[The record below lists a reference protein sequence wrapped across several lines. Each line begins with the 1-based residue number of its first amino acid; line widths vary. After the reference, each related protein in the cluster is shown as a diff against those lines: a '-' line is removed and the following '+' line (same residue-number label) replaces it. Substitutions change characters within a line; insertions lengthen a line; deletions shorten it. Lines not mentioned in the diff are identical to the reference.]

1 MIYINHDKKAIFIHI
16 PKTGGSYIGP
26 TLTKYYGFISYLQ
39 LLAGRRP
46 DHDTVCKTLYLRRI
60 LTGNK
65 LYDNS
70 LFNKILGVLTYCKT
84 SEYFNLKMNMDEE
97 KWNTYTKFCFI
108 RNPYSRAVSGWKHF
122 NTIFNRNIP
131 IFDYLNIND
140 PINNISD
147 IEYGH
152 IFMSQK
158 TQIDDA
164 NNSCGVDI
172 IGRFEHLEDDFRSIL
187 KQIGFDNILHPIK
200 KVNVSNNSN
209 NDDIHL
215 EIRTIRKINQLFS
228 DDFASFH
235 YQMINV

>member
-39 LLAGRRP
+39 LIANRRP
-46 DHDTVCKTLYLRRI
+46 DHDTVCNTLYLRKI

-70 LFNKILGVLTYCKT
+70 LFNKILGVLNYCK
-84 SEYFNLKMNMDEE
+84 SSSYFNKEMNMDEE
-97 KWNTYTKFCFI
+97 KWRLYTKFCFI

-122 NTIFNRNIP
+122 NAILNRNID
-131 IFDYLNIND
+131 IFDYLNTRD
-140 PINNISD
+140 PMNNISD

-158 TQIDDA
+158 RQIQDTDGL
-164 NNSCGVDI
+164 CGVDI
-172 IGRFEHLEDDFRSIL
+172 IGRFEHLEDDLRSIL
-187 KQIGFDNILHPIK
+187 KKIGFNNILHPIK
-200 KVNVSNNSN
+200 KVNVSNNTNS
-209 NDDIHL
+209 DDVNL
-215 EIRTIRKINQLFS
+215 EIRTIRKINELFL
-228 DDFASFH
+228 DDFEMFH
-235 YQMINV
+235 YQIINI